1 VVAAVV
7 TDDAAMGAIG
17 LIMTLVSFA
26 LLFGSFTPSK
36 RREPDDDWRLH
47 WRPKPTRRKRRRR
60 K

>member
-1 VVAAVV
+1 VV